1 MLQEL
6 QAYFSRTAQE
16 AATIEYPIT
25 KPQEGDLPEVLL
37 AKMLALLNPMR
48 SNAQVSGIILDEAAL
63 PRMVR
68 NSGPKNIVA
77 STATGEIVA
86 AVAGQRIRVLSVIA
100 LAGGT
105 ETDLTFKSASTAI
118 SLLFANAS
126 NGGEVLPHNAH
137 GWFQTAPGE
146 ALNVTTGAG
155 STTGIQVNYLL
166 IPNYLTDEN
175 GIVVTDEAGNPLL
188 VS

>member
-1 MLQEL
+1 MSEI
-6 QAYFSRTAQE
+6 SGGTN
-16 AATIEYPIT
+16 I
-25 KPQEGDLPEVLL
+25 K
-37 AKMLALLNPMR
+37 ALLNSQKTAR
-48 SNAQVSGIILDEAAL
+48 RLSGIVYDEAAL
-63 PRMVR
+63 PRVVR
-68 NSGPKNIVA
+68 NSGPKNIAA
-77 STATGEIVA
+77 STAAGEIVA
-86 AVAGQRIRVLSVIA
+86 AVAGHRIRVLSVIA